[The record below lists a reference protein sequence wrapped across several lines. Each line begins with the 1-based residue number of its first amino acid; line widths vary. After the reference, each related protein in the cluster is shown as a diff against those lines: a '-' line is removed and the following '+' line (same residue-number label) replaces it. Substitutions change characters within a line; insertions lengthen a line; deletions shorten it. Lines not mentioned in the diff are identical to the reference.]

1 MKHSVKSLL
10 EFYSVAGFVGVFVK
24 VLLKGLKSIFS
35 GSSKMQSG
43 WQKPIAVE
51 ICENVTKSEFRCHP
65 VKEYLVITKAGEDDD
80 QTQKE
85 DIYPL
90 A

>member
-1 MKHSVKSLL
+1 MKHSVKNLL
-10 EFYSVAGFVGVFVK
+10 DAYSDFGFVGVFVK
-24 VLLKGLKSIFS
+24 ILLKGMKSIFS

-65 VKEYLVITKAGEDDD
+65 VKECLVTPKAGEDDD

-90 A
+90 V

>member
-1 MKHSVKSLL
+1 
-10 EFYSVAGFVGVFVK
+10 
-24 VLLKGLKSIFS
+24 
-35 GSSKMQSG
+35 MQSG

-65 VKEYLVITKAGEDDD
+65 VKECLVIPKAGEDDD

>member
-10 EFYSVAGFVGVFVK
+10 DAYSVAGFVGVFVK
-24 VLLKGLKSIFS
+24 VLLKGIKSIFS

-65 VKEYLVITKAGEDDD
+65 VKECLVIPKAGEDDD